1 MNKNSIIKKV
11 VVAVTIPLLLQVIL
25 FILMILSTGMIPV
38 MKENRINSF
47 RDSGN
52 DKHRYIQDQMLQNW
66 SSINRETKNINRRIL
81 NKLEEKGVSTSELN
95 RNVDL
100 SNEILT
106 YISTYILN
114 LATESYTTD
123 TFIVFDTKEEGQ
135 ENSTFAKKEFILRI
149 LIQQLNQKTI
159 QTYI

>member
-25 FILMILSTGMIPV
+25 FIVMILGTGMIPA

-47 RDSGN
+47 RESGN

-81 NKLEEKGVSTSELN
+81 NKLEEKGLSTSELN

-100 SNEILT
+100 SNEIYFKT
-106 YISTYILN
+106 YLKFSHRKLHNGYFYRIRYKRRRARKFN
-114 LATESYTTD
+114 
-123 TFIVFDTKEEGQ
+123 VCQ
-135 ENSTFAKKEFILRI
+135 ERRHL
-149 LIQQLNQKTI
+149 
-159 QTYI
+159 Y

>member
-25 FILMILSTGMIPV
+25 FIVMILGTGMIPA

-47 RDSGN
+47 RESGN

-81 NKLEEKGVSTSELN
+81 NKLEEKGLSTSELN

-106 YISTYILN
+106 YISKHILN

-135 ENSTFAKKEFILRI
+135 ENSTFAS
-149 LIQQLNQKTI
+149 
-159 QTYI
+159 